1 MSEEKSETGD
11 NKYYLNNQVQKL
23 LPKKDTNLNKSLT
36 NLAMKKQASSV
47 LKGVVKRSSSSNMI
61 DLNASVGQLRQTEK

>member
-1 MSEEKSETGD
+1 MSEEKSEPSD

-36 NLAMKKQASSV
+36 NLTLKQQGSLV
-47 LKGVVKRSSSSNMI
+47 LKGVMKRSSSSNMI
-61 DLNASVGQLRQTEK
+61 DLNASVGQLKQTEK

>member
-1 MSEEKSETGD
+1 M
-11 NKYYLNNQVQKL
+11 NNQVQKA

-36 NLAMKKQASSV
+36 NLTLKQQGSSV

-61 DLNASVGQLRQTEK
+61 DLNASVGQLKQTEK